1 VENGRVTGV
10 TAERDGCKVNIR
22 ATHGVLV
29 NAGGFSRNAE
39 MRERYSPKP
48 ASANWTQVNPGDT
61 GEMIRAI
68 TELGAATDQ
77 MDEAFWFPCSFLPD
91 GTTYCM
97 HSAGDIGKPHCIL
110 VDANGDRFCNE
121 ASNYMDVG
129 KKMYE
134 AGAVP
139 AWAVFDSQHR
149 AKYFWGMAFPG
160 KTPQE
165 LFDNGYMR
173 RADTLEGIARACDI
187 DPDGLARTVKRFN
200 GFAAEGIDEDFQRG
214 ATTFNRYYGDP
225 TARPNPNL
233 GTIAKAPFYAVA
245 IYPGDI
251 GTCGG
256 IVADEHARALRPDG
270 SPIPGLYVTGNT
282 SAAAGGRI
290 YLGAGAAVGPSMVFG
305 YVAARHASGANT

>member
-1 VENGRVTGV
+1 
-10 TAERDGCKVNIR
+10 
-22 ATHGVLV
+22 
-29 NAGGFSRNAE
+29 
-39 MRERYSPKP
+39 
-48 ASANWTQVNPGDT
+48 
-61 GEMIRAI
+61 
-68 TELGAATDQ
+68 
-77 MDEAFWFPCSFLPD
+77 
-91 GTTYCM
+91 M

-110 VDANGDRFCNE
+110 VDAKGDRFCNE

-134 AGAVP
+134 AGTVP
-139 AWAVFDSQHR
+139 AWAIFDSRHR
-149 AKYFWGMAFPG
+149 SKYFWGMAFPG

-165 LFDNGYMR
+165 LFDNGYMK
-173 RADTLEGIARACDI
+173 RADTLEDIACACGI
-187 DPDGLARTVKRFN
+187 DPDGLARTVERFN
-200 GFAAEGIDEDFQRG
+200 GFAADGVDEDFRRG
-214 ATTFNRYYGDP
+214 ASTFNRYYGDP

-233 GTIAKAPFYAVA
+233 GTIAKAPFYAVV

-282 SAAAGGRI
+282 SAAAGGRV

-305 YVAARHASGANT
+305 YVAARHAAGANA